1 MPFFSMLRRTRKKER
16 SVSVSKSK
24 SKSKSKSVSKSKSK
38 SKSVSN
44 SFTRKRKAISRRFLT
59 NIRSKMTKSKLKKTL
74 VTAINIANNS
84 DVCAICILKMK
95 LGEPLIKLG
104 CTHMF
109 HSECLYN
116 VINRTKDNRCP
127 LCRTIIDPTSLD
139 MSKINPHIIPYIN
152 VSNEE
157 PIPHEELIPN
167 NRDSALYNMLFAWN
181 DLESST
187 TIMNNELTRWDEAST
202 YLQQLIRDREL
213 AITNETQ
220 DELEA
225 RIIIAR
231 EAVSEARNA
240 YNIALQLHDND
251 VEAYLAST
259 RHYDSIVQI
268 L

>member
-1 MPFFSMLRRTRKKER
+1 MPFFSILQRTRKKER
-16 SVSVSKSK
+16 SGSGSGSA
-24 SKSKSKSVSKSKSK
+24 SKSVSRSRSR
-38 SKSVSN
+38 SVSN

-139 MSKINPHIIPYIN
+139 MSKIKPHIIPYIN
-152 VSNEE
+152 VPNEE
-157 PIPHEELIPN
+157 PIPHEELILN
-167 NRDSALYNMLFAWN
+167 NRASALNNMLFAWN

-187 TIMNNELTRWDEAST
+187 TIMTNELARWDEAST
-202 YLQQLIRDREL
+202 HLQQLIQDREL
-213 AITNETQ
+213 PRTNETQ
-220 DELEA
+220 DELEE

-231 EAVSEARNA
+231 EAVSEARDA